1 MTPQQ
6 PPSITD
12 VVGLG
17 IFLASLFY
25 SPEVAAIVGPYL
37 VIILASVV
45 GASFAL
51 KRRSKTTRLSA
62 LWYLLRVAGLAVIGT
77 VSLAAI
83 FSSYY
88 DGLTERILIAPVA
101 LAIGAIGD
109 DFPSVARWFL
119 AKFLAGVDLFRSK
132 GGTP

>member
-1 MTPQQ
+1 M
-6 PPSITD
+6 PPSQSPTITD

-17 IFLASLFY
+17 IFVAGLFY
-25 SPEVAAIVGPYL
+25 SPDVAAVVGPYL

-51 KRRSKTTRLSA
+51 KRREKTTRLSA
-62 LWYLLRVAGLAVIGT
+62 LWYLLRVAGLAIIGT
-77 VSLAAI
+77 VSLAAM

-88 DGLTERILIAPVA
+88 DSLTERILIAPVA

-109 DFPSVARWFL
+109 DFPAVARYFVS
-119 AKFLAGVDLFRSK
+119 KFLAGVDLFRGK